1 MVLFYASKTFERKI
15 TMGNSKSVKKGAAIV
30 MTVILAVV
38 MVCVS
43 VVCNMLSTKTES
55 SNQVYLDDAKAQ
67 LTEYSDN
74 YNYTNFE
81 FMNSLFEKANVISAT
96 VTENT
101 SADTNA
107 ALVKNL
113 GINSFVMTD
122 ADGKIIASSDDKKVG
137 TSVLDDKTTKQFKA
151 NLRGMKVKSISEP
164 TAVEGE
170 DGVYNL
176 MACVARTEGGIVII
190 DTNTSD
196 YSAVIGGDI
205 AKGCKGDT
213 IIVKDGEVVS
223 TNMNLGDNG
232 LKSAGITD
240 EMIRSENFNVTIDG
254 TTYSLSSMPSGE
266 YTIISGQAVQ
276 DGGFNMVYGIV
287 IPCAAGVVM
296 LVISIIVINACTT
309 KKKDNE

>member
-1 MVLFYASKTFERKI
+1 
-15 TMGNSKSVKKGAAIV
+15 MGNSKSVKKGVAVVTAVIV
-30 MTVILAVV
+30 AVV

-43 VVCNMLSTKTES
+43 VVCNLLSTKTES
-55 SNQVYLDDAKAQ
+55 SNQTYLDDASSN
-67 LTEYSDN
+67 LDDYNNN
-74 YNYTNFE
+74 YNYNNFE
-81 FMNSLFEKANVISAT
+81 FMNTLFEKANVIASV

-101 SADTNA
+101 SAETNA

-122 ADGKIIASSDDKKVG
+122 ADGKIIAASDETKVG
-137 TSVLDDKTTKQFKA
+137 TNFLDDEATKQFKP
-151 NLRGMKVKSISEP
+151 NLKGIKVKSISDP

-176 MACVARTEGGIVII
+176 MACVARAEGGIVII

-196 YSAVIGGDI
+196 YSAVIGADI
-205 AKGCKGDT
+205 ANGCKGDT

-266 YTIISGQAVQ
+266 YTIISGQVATES
-276 DGGFNMVYGIV
+276 GFNMIYGDV

-296 LVISIIVINACTT
+296 IIISVIILSLGTT
-309 KKKDNE
+309 KKKENE

>member
-1 MVLFYASKTFERKI
+1 
-15 TMGNSKSVKKGAAIV
+15 MGNSKLVKKGV
-30 MTVILAVV
+30 AVV
-38 MVCVS
+38 TAVIVAVAMVCVS
-43 VVCNMLSTKTES
+43 VVCNLLSTKTES
-55 SNQVYLDDAKAQ
+55 SNQTYLDDAKAQ

-74 YNYTNFE
+74 YNYTKFE
-81 FMNSLFEKANVISAT
+81 FMNSLFEKANVIASV

-107 ALVKNL
+107 SLVKNL

-137 TSVLDDKTTKQFKA
+137 TNFLDDETTKQFKA
-151 NLRGMKVKSISEP
+151 NLKGMKVKSISEP

-170 DGVYNL
+170 DGV

-196 YSAVIGGDI
+196 YSAVIGADI
-205 AKGCKGDT
+205 AKSCKGDT
-213 IIVKDGEVVS
+213 ILVKNGEVVS

-240 EMIRSENFNVTIDG
+240 KMIRSENFNVTIDG

-266 YTIISGQAVQ
+266 YTIISGQAATES
-276 DGGFNMVYGIV
+276 GFNMIYGDV

-296 LVISIIVINACTT
+296 IIISAIILSLGTT
-309 KKKDNE
+309 KKKENE

>member
-1 MVLFYASKTFERKI
+1 
-15 TMGNSKSVKKGAAIV
+15 MGNSKSVKKGVAVVTAVIV
-30 MTVILAVV
+30 AVV

-43 VVCNMLSTKTES
+43 VVCNLLSTKTES
-55 SNQVYLDDAKAQ
+55 TNQVYLDDASSK
-67 LTEYSDN
+67 LDDYNNN
-74 YNYTNFE
+74 YNYSNFE
-81 FMNSLFEKANVISAT
+81 FMNTLFEKANVIASV

-107 ALVKNL
+107 SLVKNL

-122 ADGKIIASSDDKKVG
+122 ADGKIIAASDETKVG
-137 TSVLDDKTTKQFKA
+137 TNFLDDEATKQFKP
-151 NLRGMKVKSISEP
+151 NLKGIKVKSISDP

-196 YSAVIGGDI
+196 YSAVIGADI
-205 AKGCKGDT
+205 AKSCKGDT
-213 IIVKDGEVVS
+213 IIVKNDEVVS

-266 YTIISGQAVQ
+266 YTIISGQAATES
-276 DGGFNMVYGIV
+276 GFNMIYGDI

-296 LVISIIVINACTT
+296 IIISGIILSLGTT
-309 KKKDNE
+309 KKKENE

>member
-1 MVLFYASKTFERKI
+1 
-15 TMGNSKSVKKGAAIV
+15 MGNSKSVKKGVAVVTAVIV
-30 MTVILAVV
+30 AVV

-43 VVCNMLSTKTES
+43 VVCNLLSTKTES
-55 SNQVYLDDAKAQ
+55 TNQVYLDDASSK
-67 LTEYSDN
+67 LDDYNNN
-74 YNYTNFE
+74 YNYNNFE
-81 FMNSLFEKANVISAT
+81 FMNTLFEKANVIASV

-122 ADGKIIASSDDKKVG
+122 ADGKIIATSDETKVG
-137 TSVLDDKTTKQFKA
+137 TNFLDDEATKQFKP
-151 NLRGMKVKSISEP
+151 NLKGIKVKSISDP

-176 MACVARTEGGIVII
+176 MACVARAEGGIVII

-196 YSAVIGGDI
+196 YSAVIGADI
-205 AKGCKGDT
+205 ANSCKGDT
-213 IIVKDGEVVS
+213 IIVKNGEVVS

-254 TTYSLSSMPSGE
+254 ITYSLSSMPSGE
-266 YTIISGQAVQ
+266 YTIISGQAVAES
-276 DGGFNMVYGIV
+276 DFNFVYGDV

-296 LVISIIVINACTT
+296 IIISVIILSLGTT
-309 KKKDNE
+309 KKKENE

>member
-1 MVLFYASKTFERKI
+1 
-15 TMGNSKSVKKGAAIV
+15 MGNSKSVKKGIAIV
-30 MTVILAVV
+30 TAVIVAVV

-43 VVCNMLSTKTES
+43 VVCNLLSTKTES
-55 SNQVYLDDAKAQ
+55 SNQTYLDDASSK
-67 LTEYSDN
+67 LDDYNNN
-74 YNYTNFE
+74 YNYNNFE
-81 FMNSLFEKANVISAT
+81 FMNTLFEKANVISAA
-96 VTENT
+96 VTDQT
-101 SADTNA
+101 SAETKDA
-107 ALVKNL
+107 IVKNL

-122 ADGKIIASSDDKKVG
+122 ADGKIIAASDETKVG
-137 TSVLDDKTTKQFKA
+137 TNFLDDEATKQFKP
-151 NLRGMKVKSISEP
+151 NLKGIKVKSISDP

-196 YSAVIGGDI
+196 YSAVIGADI
-205 AKGCKGDT
+205 AKSCKGDT
-213 IIVKDGEVVS
+213 IIVKNGEVVS

-266 YTIISGQAVQ
+266 YTIISGQPATES
-276 DGGFNMVYGIV
+276 GFNMIYGVV

-296 LVISIIVINACTT
+296 IIISGIILSLGTT
-309 KKKDNE
+309 KKKENE

>member
-1 MVLFYASKTFERKI
+1 
-15 TMGNSKSVKKGAAIV
+15 MGNSKSVKKGVAVVTAVIV
-30 MTVILAVV
+30 AVV

-43 VVCNMLSTKTES
+43 VVCNLFSTKTES
-55 SNQVYLDDAKAQ
+55 SNQTYLDDAKAQ

-74 YNYTNFE
+74 YNYTKFE
-81 FMNSLFEKANVISAT
+81 FMNSLFEKANVIASV

-137 TSVLDDKTTKQFKA
+137 TNFLDDETTKQFKA
-151 NLRGMKVKSISEP
+151 NLKGMKVKSISEP

-196 YSAVIGGDI
+196 YSAVIGADI
-205 AKGCKGDT
+205 AKSCKGDT
-213 IIVKDGEVVS
+213 IIVKNGEVVS

-240 EMIRSENFNVTIDG
+240 EMIRSENFNHQRTSCDRKRFQ
-254 TTYSLSSMPSGE
+254 YDLR
-266 YTIISGQAVQ
+266 
-276 DGGFNMVYGIV
+276 
-287 IPCAAGVVM
+287 
-296 LVISIIVINACTT
+296 
-309 KKKDNE
+309 

>member
-1 MVLFYASKTFERKI
+1 
-15 TMGNSKSVKKGAAIV
+15 MGNSKSVKKGVAVVTAVIV
-30 MTVILAVV
+30 AVV

-43 VVCNMLSTKTES
+43 VVCNLLSTKTES
-55 SNQVYLDDAKAQ
+55 TNQVYLDDASSK
-67 LTEYSDN
+67 LDDYNNN
-74 YNYTNFE
+74 YNYNNFE
-81 FMNSLFEKANVISAT
+81 FMNTLFEKANVIASV

-122 ADGKIIASSDDKKVG
+122 ADGKIIATSDETKVG
-137 TSVLDDKTTKQFKA
+137 TNFLDDEATKQFKP
-151 NLRGMKVKSISEP
+151 NLKGIKVKSISEP

-176 MACVARTEGGIVII
+176 MACVARGEGGIVII

-196 YSAVIGGDI
+196 YSAVIGADI
-205 AKGCKGDT
+205 ANNCKGDT

-223 TNMNLGDNG
+223 TNMNLGDKG
-232 LKSAGITD
+232 LESAGITD

-266 YTIISGQAVQ
+266 YTIISGQAVAES
-276 DGGFNMVYGIV
+276 DFNFVYGDV

-296 LVISIIVINACTT
+296 IIISVIILSLGTT
-309 KKKDNE
+309 KKKENE

>member
-1 MVLFYASKTFERKI
+1 
-15 TMGNSKSVKKGAAIV
+15 MGNSKSVKKGVAVVTAVIV
-30 MTVILAVV
+30 AVV

-43 VVCNMLSTKTES
+43 VVCNLLSTKTES
-55 SNQVYLDDAKAQ
+55 SNQTYLDDAKAQ
-67 LTEYSDN
+67 ITEYSDN
-74 YNYTNFE
+74 YNYTKFE
-81 FMNSLFEKANVISAT
+81 FMNSLFEKANVIASV

-101 SADTNA
+101 SAETNA

-137 TSVLDDKTTKQFKA
+137 TNFLDDETTKQFKA
-151 NLRGMKVKSISEP
+151 AVEDLQSQGMKVKSISEP

-196 YSAVIGGDI
+196 YSAVIGADI
-205 AKGCKGDT
+205 AKSCKGDT
-213 IIVKDGEVVS
+213 IIVKNGEVVS

-266 YTIISGQAVQ
+266 YTIISGQAATES
-276 DGGFNMVYGIV
+276 GFNMIYGVV
-287 IPCAAGVVM
+287 IPCAAGFVM
-296 LVISIIVINACTT
+296 IIISGIILSLGTT
-309 KKKDNE
+309 KKK

>member
-1 MVLFYASKTFERKI
+1 
-15 TMGNSKSVKKGAAIV
+15 MGNSKSVKKGVAVVTAVIV
-30 MTVILAVV
+30 AVV

-43 VVCNMLSTKTES
+43 VVCNLLSTKTES
-55 SNQVYLDDAKAQ
+55 TNQTYLDDASSK
-67 LTEYSDN
+67 LDDYNNN
-74 YNYTNFE
+74 YNYNNFE
-81 FMNSLFEKANVISAT
+81 FMNTLFEKANVIASV

-101 SADTNA
+101 SAETNA
-107 ALVKNL
+107 ALAKNL

-122 ADGKIIASSDDKKVG
+122 ADGKIIAASDETKVG
-137 TSVLDDKTTKQFKA
+137 TNFLDDEATKQFKP
-151 NLRGMKVKSISEP
+151 NLKGIKVKSISDP

-176 MACVARTEGGIVII
+176 MACVARAEGGIVII

-196 YSAVIGGDI
+196 YSAVIGADI
-205 AKGCKGDT
+205 ANGCKGDT

-266 YTIISGQAVQ
+266 YTIISGQVATES
-276 DGGFNMVYGIV
+276 GFNMIYGDV

-296 LVISIIVINACTT
+296 IIISVIILSLGTT
-309 KKKDNE
+309 KKKENE

>member
-1 MVLFYASKTFERKI
+1 
-15 TMGNSKSVKKGAAIV
+15 MGNSKSVKKGVAVVTAVIV
-30 MTVILAVV
+30 TVV

-43 VVCNMLSTKTES
+43 VVCNLLSTKTES
-55 SNQVYLDDAKAQ
+55 TNQVYLDDASSK
-67 LTEYSDN
+67 LDDYNNN
-74 YNYTNFE
+74 YNYNNFE
-81 FMNSLFEKANVISAT
+81 FMNTLFEKANVIASV

-122 ADGKIIASSDDKKVG
+122 ADGKIIAASDETKVG
-137 TSVLDDKTTKQFKA
+137 TNFLDDEATKQFKP
-151 NLRGMKVKSISEP
+151 NLKGIKVKSISDP

-176 MACVARTEGGIVII
+176 MACVARAEGGIVII

-196 YSAVIGGDI
+196 YSAVIGADI
-205 AKGCKGDT
+205 ANGCKGDT

-266 YTIISGQAVQ
+266 YTIISGQAATES
-276 DGGFNMVYGIV
+276 GFNMIYGDV

-296 LVISIIVINACTT
+296 IIISVIILSLGTT
-309 KKKDNE
+309 KKKENE

>member
-1 MVLFYASKTFERKI
+1 
-15 TMGNSKSVKKGAAIV
+15 MGNSKSVKKGVAVVTAVIV
-30 MTVILAVV
+30 AVV

-43 VVCNMLSTKTES
+43 VVCNLFSTKTES
-55 SNQVYLDDAKAQ
+55 SNQTYLDDAKAQ
-67 LTEYSDN
+67 LSEYSDN
-74 YNYTNFE
+74 YNYTKFE
-81 FMNSLFEKANVISAT
+81 FMNSLFEKANVIASV

-101 SADTNA
+101 SAETNA

-137 TSVLDDKTTKQFKA
+137 TNFLDDETTKQFK
-151 NLRGMKVKSISEP
+151 GMKVKSISEP

-196 YSAVIGGDI
+196 YSAVIGADI
-205 AKGCKGDT
+205 AKSCKGDT
-213 IIVKDGEVVS
+213 IIVKNGEVVS

-266 YTIISGQAVQ
+266 YTIISGQAATES
-276 DGGFNMVYGIV
+276 GFNMIYGDI
-287 IPCAAGVVM
+287 IPCVAGFVM
-296 LVISIIVINACTT
+296 IIISGIILSLGTT
-309 KKKDNE
+309 KKKENE

>member
-1 MVLFYASKTFERKI
+1 
-15 TMGNSKSVKKGAAIV
+15 MGNSKSVKKGIAVVTAVIV
-30 MTVILAVV
+30 AVV

-43 VVCNMLSTKTES
+43 VVCNLLSTKTES
-55 SNQVYLDDAKAQ
+55 SNQTYLDDAKAQ

-74 YNYTNFE
+74 YNYTKFE
-81 FMNSLFEKANVISAT
+81 FMNSLFEKANVIASV

-101 SADTNA
+101 SAETNA

-122 ADGKIIASSDDKKVG
+122 ADGKIIAASDSKKVG
-137 TSVLDDKTTKQFKA
+137 TSVLDDETTKQFKA
-151 NLRGMKVKSISEP
+151 NLRGMKVKSISDP

-190 DTNTSD
+190 DTNTND
-196 YSAVIGGDI
+196 YSSVIGADI
-205 AKGCKGDT
+205 AKNCKGDT
-213 IIVKDGEVVS
+213 IIVKNGEVVS
-223 TNMNLGDNG
+223 TNMNLGDKG
-232 LKSAGITD
+232 LESAGITD
-240 EMIRSENFNVTIDG
+240 DMIRNENFNVTIDG
-254 TTYSLSSMPSGE
+254 TSYSLSSMPSGE
-266 YTIISGQAVQ
+266 YTIISGQSVQ
-276 DGGFNMVYGIV
+276 DGGFNVVYGVV

-296 LVISIIVINACTT
+296 LVIGIIVINLGTT

>member
-1 MVLFYASKTFERKI
+1 
-15 TMGNSKSVKKGAAIV
+15 MGNSKSVKKGVAVVTAVIV
-30 MTVILAVV
+30 AVV

-43 VVCNMLSTKTES
+43 IVCNLLSTKTES
-55 SNQVYLDDAKAQ
+55 SNQTYLDDAKAQ

-74 YNYTNFE
+74 YNYTKFE
-81 FMNSLFEKANVISAT
+81 FMNSLFEKANVIASV

-122 ADGKIIASSDDKKVG
+122 ADGKIIASSGYLSISQFEEV
-137 TSVLDDKTTKQFKA
+137 TTKQFKA
-151 NLRGMKVKSISEP
+151 NLKGMKVKSISEP

-176 MACVARTEGGIVII
+176 MACVVRTEGGIVII

-196 YSAVIGGDI
+196 YSAVIGADI
-205 AKGCKGDT
+205 AKSCKGDT
-213 IIVKDGEVVS
+213 IIVKNGEVVS

-266 YTIISGQAVQ
+266 YTIISGQAATES
-276 DGGFNMVYGIV
+276 GFNIIYGVV

-296 LVISIIVINACTT
+296 IIISVIILSLGTT
-309 KKKDNE
+309 KKKENE

>member
-1 MVLFYASKTFERKI
+1 
-15 TMGNSKSVKKGAAIV
+15 MGNSKSVKKGVAVVTAVIV
-30 MTVILAVV
+30 AVV

-43 VVCNMLSTKTES
+43 VVCNLLSTKTES
-55 SNQVYLDDAKAQ
+55 SNQVYLDDASSK
-67 LTEYSDN
+67 LDDYNNN
-74 YNYTNFE
+74 YNYNNFE
-81 FMNSLFEKANVISAT
+81 FMNTLFEKANVIASV

-122 ADGKIIASSDDKKVG
+122 ADGKIIAASDETKVG
-137 TSVLDDKTTKQFKA
+137 TNFLDDEATKQFKP
-151 NLRGMKVKSISEP
+151 NLKGIKVKSISDP

-176 MACVARTEGGIVII
+176 MACVARAEGGIVII

-196 YSAVIGGDI
+196 YSAVIGADI
-205 AKGCKGDT
+205 ANGCKGDT

-223 TNMNLGDNG
+223 TNMNLGDKG
-232 LKSAGITD
+232 LESAGITD

-266 YTIISGQAVQ
+266 YTIISGQVATES
-276 DGGFNMVYGIV
+276 GFNMIYGDV

-296 LVISIIVINACTT
+296 IIISVIILSLGTT
-309 KKKDNE
+309 KKKENE

>member
-1 MVLFYASKTFERKI
+1 
-15 TMGNSKSVKKGAAIV
+15 MGNSKSVKKGVAVVTAVIV
-30 MTVILAVV
+30 AVV

-43 VVCNMLSTKTES
+43 VVCNLLSTKTES
-55 SNQVYLDDAKAQ
+55 SNQTYLDDAKAQ

-74 YNYTNFE
+74 YNYTKFE
-81 FMNSLFEKANVISAT
+81 FMNSLFEKANVIASV

-101 SADTNA
+101 SAETNA

-137 TSVLDDKTTKQFKA
+137 TNFLDDETTKQFKA
-151 NLRGMKVKSISEP
+151 NLKGMKVKSISEP

-196 YSAVIGGDI
+196 YSAVIGADI
-205 AKGCKGDT
+205 AKSCKGDT
-213 IIVKDGEVVS
+213 IIVKNGEVVS

-266 YTIISGQAVQ
+266 YTIISGQAATES
-276 DGGFNMVYGIV
+276 GFNMIYGVV
-287 IPCAAGVVM
+287 IPCVAGIVM
-296 LVISIIVINACTT
+296 IIISAIILSLGTT
-309 KKKDNE
+309 KKKENE

>member
-1 MVLFYASKTFERKI
+1 
-15 TMGNSKSVKKGAAIV
+15 MGNSKSVKKGVAVVTAVIV
-30 MTVILAVV
+30 AVV

-43 VVCNMLSTKTES
+43 VVCNLFSTKTES
-55 SNQVYLDDAKAQ
+55 SNQTYLDDAKAQ

-74 YNYTNFE
+74 YNYTKFE
-81 FMNSLFEKANVISAT
+81 FMNSLFEKANVIASV

-137 TSVLDDKTTKQFKA
+137 TNFLDDETTKQFKA
-151 NLRGMKVKSISEP
+151 NLKGMKVKSISEP

-196 YSAVIGGDI
+196 YSAVIGADI
-205 AKGCKGDT
+205 AKSCKGDT
-213 IIVKDGEVVS
+213 IIVKNGEVVS

-266 YTIISGQAVQ
+266 YTIISGQAATES
-276 DGGFNMVYGIV
+276 GFQYDLRCRNSVCRRCCNDYHFRNYTQPWHNKEKGKTSN
-287 IPCAAGVVM
+287 C
-296 LVISIIVINACTT
+296 
-309 KKKDNE
+309 

>member
-1 MVLFYASKTFERKI
+1 
-15 TMGNSKSVKKGAAIV
+15 MGNSKSVKKGVAVVTAVIV
-30 MTVILAVV
+30 AVV

-43 VVCNMLSTKTES
+43 VVCNLLSTKTES
-55 SNQVYLDDAKAQ
+55 SNQTYLDDAKAQ

-74 YNYTNFE
+74 YNYTKFE
-81 FMNSLFEKANVISAT
+81 FMNSLFEKANVIAS
-96 VTENT
+96 VITENT
-101 SADTNA
+101 SAETNA

-137 TSVLDDKTTKQFKA
+137 TNFLDDETTKQFKA
-151 NLRGMKVKSISEP
+151 NLKGMKVKSISEP

-176 MACVARTEGGIVII
+176 MACVARTEGGIA
-190 DTNTSD
+190 NTSD
-196 YSAVIGGDI
+196 YSAVIGADI
-205 AKGCKGDT
+205 AKSCKGDT
-213 IIVKDGEVVS
+213 IIVKNGEVVS

-266 YTIISGQAVQ
+266 YTIISGQAATES
-276 DGGFNMVYGIV
+276 GFNMIYGDV

-296 LVISIIVINACTT
+296 IIISVIILSLGTT
-309 KKKDNE
+309 KKKEIE